1 MRAWNMNE
9 KGKAVFLAPAM
20 NTAMWEHPITK
31 IQLKQLETFGYNII
45 MPIDK
50 KLACG
55 DTGNNHHKSSEKN

>member
-1 MRAWNMNE
+1 MKE

-20 NTAMWEHPITK
+20 NTAMWEHPITTM
-31 IQLKQLETFGYNII
+31 QLQQLESFGYNIV

-55 DTGNNHHKSSEKN
+55 DIGKNYRETSGNN